1 MNIKSI
7 KTIEDIKDL
16 EYYYEYQACKD
27 YEECLQEAI
36 NFFKEFYKQSDI
48 RLDEDLVKQGQS
60 TTITHY
66 DENRNMDIY
75 IKIYEFYI
83 DSGSVDYFYASYESL
98 I

>member
-1 MNIKSI
+1 MEIKSI
-7 KTIEDIKDL
+7 KTIEDIKNL
-16 EYYYEYQACKD
+16 EYYYPYQACED
-27 YEECLQEAI
+27 YDHCLQEAI

-83 DSGSVDYFYASYESL
+83 DSGSIDYFYASYESL